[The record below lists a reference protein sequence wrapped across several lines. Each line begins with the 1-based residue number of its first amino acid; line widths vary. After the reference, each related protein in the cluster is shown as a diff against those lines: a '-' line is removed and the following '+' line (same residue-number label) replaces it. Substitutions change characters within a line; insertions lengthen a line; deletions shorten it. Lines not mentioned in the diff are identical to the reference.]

1 MMAAGPVMARGGV
14 DLLLLNAR
22 VVTLAAGC
30 PRAQAVAVS
39 GGRIAAV
46 GSDSELRA
54 LTGRRSR
61 LVDCRGN
68 TLLPGFNDAHLHL
81 PGLAA
86 RLLDLDCS
94 PAAAPSLAAL
104 QELVRREARRQ
115 PPGAWVRGRGYDH
128 LALDG
133 RRHPRRRD
141 LDAAAPGHPV
151 RLEHRSG
158 HAAVLNTRALEL
170 AGIHRETPDPDGGV
184 IERDPGDGEPTG
196 LLLDCGE
203 LLRQR
208 LGQRRSK
215 AELADGLRRAGQLL
229 ASYGITSVQD
239 AGAGNGP
246 ERWHLFA
253 GLRDSGALPQRIT
266 LMAGAARL
274 PEFAAAG
281 LEWGS
286 GDDRLHLG
294 HAKIMLTLTAG
305 ALSPPPEELREI
317 IAAAHRRGFPVALHC
332 IEQEAVAAAVAA
344 LAAAAPIPARF
355 RPARP
360 TDRIE
365 HCAEGPPPLVEA
377 VRRGGAM
384 VVTQPGFIYHRGTVY
399 RRETPPELRL
409 HLYPAGALRRQ
420 GVAVAFSS
428 DAPVIDPN
436 PWPAVYSAATGRA
449 GDGASVGGDDG
460 RNQAVGLAAALRGF
474 TLDGATAEGRA
485 AVKGRIAPGQ
495 LADLTLL
502 DANLD
507 SLNPELLPYVK
518 PRMTIIGGEMIWQ
531 APGE

>member
-1 MMAAGPVMARGGV
+1 MAPGGV
-14 DLLLLNAR
+14 DLLLLNAG
-22 VVTLAAGC
+22 VITLEADR

-46 GSDSELRA
+46 GSNADLRPLA
-54 LTGRRSR
+54 GRRSR

-94 PAAAPSLAAL
+94 PAAAPSLAAMQGL
-104 QELVRREARRQ
+104 VHQETLRL

-133 RRHPRRRD
+133 QRHPHRRD

-158 HAAVLNTRALEL
+158 HAAVLNTRALER
-170 AGIHRETPDPDGGV
+170 AGIHRETPDPAGGV
-184 IERDPGDGEPTG
+184 IERDPADGEPTG
-196 LLLDCGE
+196 LLLECSE

-208 LGQRRSK
+208 LGPQRSTS
-215 AELADGLRRAGQLL
+215 EIADGLRQAGRRL

-246 ERWHLFA
+246 ERWQLFA
-253 GLRDSGALPQRIT
+253 NLRDGGVLPQRIT
-266 LMAGAARL
+266 LMASAARL
-274 PEFAAAG
+274 PEFAAAE

-286 GDDRLHLG
+286 GDDRLRLG
-294 HAKIMLTLTAG
+294 HAKIMLTRTAG
-305 ALSPPPEELREI
+305 ALAPAPEELREI

-344 LAAAAPIPARF
+344 LSSAPPIPAEF

-360 TDRIE
+360 TDRLE
-365 HCAEGPPPLVEA
+365 HCAESPPPLVEA
-377 VRRGGAM
+377 VQRGGAM
-384 VVTQPGFIYHRGTVY
+384 VVTQPGFIYHRGAVY
-399 RRETPPELRL
+399 RAETPPELRP
-409 HLYPAGALRRQ
+409 HLYPAGALRRR

-449 GDGASVGGDDG
+449 ADGASVGGDDG
-460 RNQAVGLAAALRGF
+460 RNQTVGLAAALRGF
-474 TLDGATAEGRA
+474 TLDGAGAEGRA

-507 SLNPELLPYVK
+507 SLDPERLPYIK
-518 PRMTIIGGEMIWQ
+518 PRMTIIGGEIVWP
-531 APGE
+531 APG

>member
-1 MMAAGPVMARGGV
+1 MARGGV
-14 DLLLLNAR
+14 DLLLLNAG
-22 VVTLAAGC
+22 VMTLAAGG

-46 GSDSELRA
+46 GRDADLRPLA
-54 LTGRRSR
+54 GRRSR
-61 LVDCRGN
+61 LVDGRGN

-104 QELVRREARRQ
+104 QALVRQEAQRQ
-115 PPGAWVRGRGYDH
+115 PPGAWVRGRGYDQ
-128 LALDG
+128 LALEG
-133 RRHPRRRD
+133 QRHPHRRD

-158 HAAVLNTRALEL
+158 HAAVLNTPALEL
-170 AGIHRETPDPDGGV
+170 AGIHRETPDPAGGV
-184 IERDPGDGEPTG
+184 IERDPADGEPTG
-196 LLLDCGE
+196 LLLECGE

-208 LGQRRSK
+208 LGQQRS
-215 AELADGLRRAGQLL
+215 ASEIADGLRQAGRRL
-229 ASYGITSVQD
+229 AAYGITSVQD

-246 ERWHLFA
+246 ERWQLFA
-253 GLRDSGALPQRIT
+253 SLRDSGALPQRIT

-286 GDDRLHLG
+286 GDDRLRLG

-332 IEQEAVAAAVAA
+332 IEQEAVAAAIDA
-344 LAAAAPIPARF
+344 LAAAPPIPAGF

-360 TDRIE
+360 PDRIE
-365 HCAEGPPPLVEA
+365 HCAECPPPLLTA
-377 VRRGGAM
+377 VKRGGAM
-384 VVTQPGFIYHRGTVY
+384 VVTQPGFIYHRGAVY
-399 RRETPPELRL
+399 RAETPPELRP
-409 HLYPAGALRRQ
+409 HLYPAGALRRR

-449 GDGASVGGDDG
+449 GDGVSVGGDDG

-474 TLDGATAEGRA
+474 TLDGAVAEGRA

-507 SLNPELLPYVK
+507 SLDLERLPYVK
-518 PRMTIIGGEMIWQ
+518 PQMTIIGGEIVWP
-531 APGE
+531 APGG